1 MPVDM
6 NKAIPL
12 PLNSASVQE
21 SEITNLDEL
30 ESVIE
35 DASKFNFAEMN
46 AGTHGSFPH
55 RAYLFWSLGL
65 CPISPQP
72 IPDLGEDEVIAA
84 LIKFGNRERGRT
96 KWKLIRSWSLIQT
109 GGIGLTYGVKPW
121 ASTD

>member
-35 DASKFNFAEMN
+35 GASEFSFAEMN

-55 RAYLFWSLGL
+55 RAYLFWTLGL
-65 CPISPQP
+65 CSTDPKPT
-72 IPDLGEDEVIAA
+72 PDLTEDEVIAA
-84 LIKFGNRERGRT
+84 LIRFGNRERGRA
-96 KWKLIRSWSLIQT
+96 KWKLIHSWSLILT
-109 GGIGLTYGVKPW
+109 GGIGETHNIKPW
-121 ASTD
+121 ATD